1 MYSEAFLG
9 IADPVSA
16 ATHLLGALIA
26 LFAGIALM
34 LRRYRHWGH
43 RLAAMVF
50 PLGCV
55 FLLSMSGVYH
65 VLPEDTEAREVLQVL
80 DHAAIFALIAATFTP
95 IHAIVFRGAWRWG
108 MLGLVWGVAITA
120 ASLKSVFFAET
131 PEWLGLSLYLGL
143 GWLGAVSG
151 SVLWRRLG
159 FEFIR
164 PLLWGALAYTIGA
177 LMDFLKYPTVLPAV
191 VGPHELF
198 HLAVLAGIAWHWRFI
213 LRVASGHTVVHKNAD
228 SGKEAT
234 ATA

>member
-1 MYSEAFLG
+1 MYSQALFG

-34 LRRYRHWGH
+34 CRRYRHWGH

-50 PLGCV
+50 PLGCI

-65 VLPEDTEAREVLQVL
+65 VLPEHTEAREVLQVL

-108 MLGLVWGVAITA
+108 MLGLVWGAAITA
-120 ASLKSVFFAET
+120 ASLKSVFFEQT
-131 PEWLGLSLYLGL
+131 PEWLGLCLYLGL

-177 LMDFLKYPTVLPAV
+177 LMDFLQYPTVLPAII
-191 VGPHELF
+191 GPHELF

-213 LRVASGHTVVHKNAD
+213 LRVSGGHTVVEKVRREEEEAA
-228 SGKEAT
+228 AT
-234 ATA
+234 A